1 MLGQKKTG
9 WVTCHC
15 TSRAPKNIH
24 TYIHTYIH
32 VHSTNTQTHTQSHQF
47 FQSAYGKFKPKRSA
61 TDFPLWNIPRSTH
74 EDIEVPENSSPS
86 AISPARG
93 YTSRSRAI
101 VADKSPYFDVCK
113 LLAYWT
119 HTLHSLACLRS
130 VGRNNSHHQ

>member
-47 FQSAYGKFKPKRSA
+47 FQSEFGKFRATTRPAFSLKP
-61 TDFPLWNIPRSTH
+61 PR
-74 EDIEVPENSSPS
+74 EELEVPKNTSPS

-119 HTLHSLACLRS
+119 HTLHSLACLHS